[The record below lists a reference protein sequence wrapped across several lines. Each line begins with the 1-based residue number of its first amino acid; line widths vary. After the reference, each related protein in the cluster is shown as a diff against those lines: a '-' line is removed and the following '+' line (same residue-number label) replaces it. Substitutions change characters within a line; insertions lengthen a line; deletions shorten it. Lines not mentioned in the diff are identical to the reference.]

1 MFSKTPE
8 LKRGATYWVAL
19 SGGLDST
26 VLLHRLKHDGVKPL
40 RAIHV
45 HHGLQKKADAWVAH
59 CRRLCT
65 SLKVPLTIE
74 RVRINPDSDD
84 GPEAAARDARY
95 AALRKHLRSGDCLL
109 TAHHRD
115 DQAETVLLRL
125 LRGTGIHG
133 LAAVRSQMNFEPGT
147 LWRPLLDTPRA
158 QLLAYAKQHRLKW
171 IEDPHNRDDRYA
183 RSWLRKNL
191 MPDVQRR
198 FPSALASLARTAAH
212 AAEASELLDVLAEHD
227 SISCHS
233 RASGRN
239 AQHAL
244 MRAQR
249 VRRMRPTCGPD
260 NPEILSV
267 SGLLALTP
275 ARRNN
280 LLRYWIRQCGHETP
294 AAETLVRIETEVL
307 RARADADPLLAW
319 GDCELRRYRDSLHL
333 LPRQRAAVL
342 PKVKLPAGLRLRFP
356 KGGER
361 LKPAGS
367 AHTRSLKNL
376 FQEAGVPPWVRQR
389 TPLIFENEQPIAV
402 LGLVHTARSLELG
415 LDRIKIR

>member
-59 CRRLCT
+59 CRRLCK
-65 SLKVPLTIE
+65 SLKVPLTVE
-74 RVRINPDSDD
+74 RVTIPARSAV
-84 GPEAAARDARY
+84 GPEGAAREARY
-95 AALRKHLRSGDCLL
+95 TALRKNMRRGDCLV

-125 LRGTGIHG
+125 LRGTGVQG
-133 LAAVRSQMNFEPGT
+133 LAAMRPLTEFLPGQH
-147 LWRPLLDTPRA
+147 WRPLLDTPRA
-158 QLLAYAKQHRLKW
+158 ELLAYAQQEGLKW
-171 IEDPHNRDDRYA
+171 IEDPHNCDDRYA

-191 MPDVQRR
+191 MPELRQR
-198 FPSALASLARTAAH
+198 FPSAQASLARAATH
-212 AAEASELLDVLAEHD
+212 AAEAVELLDALAEQD
-227 SISCHS
+227 ST
-233 RASGRN
+233 AVT
-239 AQHAL
+239 Q
-244 MRAQR
+244 QQ
-249 VRRMRPTCGPD
+249 T
-260 NPEILSV
+260 LSV

-280 LLRYWIRQCGHETP
+280 LLRYWIRQCGHAMP
-294 AAETLVRIETEVL
+294 PAETLLRIETEVL
-307 RARADADPLLAW
+307 RPPADAEPILSW
-319 GDCELRRYRDSLHL
+319 GDCELRRYRDQVHL
-333 LPRQRAAVL
+333 LPRQRPAVL
-342 PKVKLPAGLRLRFP
+342 PKLKLPPGVSLRLA

-376 FQEAGVPPWVRQR
+376 FQEAGIPPWVRQR
-389 TPLIFENEQPIAV
+389 TPLIYENDQPIAV
-402 LGLVHTARSLELG
+402 LGLFHTARSLELG
-415 LDRIKIR
+415 LDRLKTN

>member
-26 VLLHRLKHDGVKPL
+26 VLLHRLKRDGVSPL

-59 CRRLCT
+59 CRRFCK
-65 SLKVPLTIE
+65 SLQVPLTVE
-74 RVRINPDSDD
+74 RVTINPRSDD

-95 AALRKHLRSGDCLL
+95 AALRKHLRRGDCLV

-133 LAAVRSQMNFEPGT
+133 LAAMRSQMTFEPGT
-147 LWRPLLDTPRA
+147 VWRPLLDTPRTE
-158 QLLAYAKQHRLKW
+158 LLAYAQQHKLRW
-171 IEDPHNRDDRYA
+171 IEDPHNRDERYA

-191 MPDVQRR
+191 MPELEAR
-198 FPSALASLARTAAH
+198 FPAAKASLARTAAH
-212 AAEASELLDVLAEHD
+212 AAETVELLDALAEQD
-227 SISCHS
+227 ST
-233 RASGRN
+233 AV
-239 AQHAL
+239 AQQQTL
-244 MRAQR
+244 R
-249 VRRMRPTCGPD
+249 
-260 NPEILSV
+260 V
-267 SGLLALTP
+267 SGLLALAP

-280 LLRYWIRQCGHETP
+280 LLRHWIRQRGHEAP
-294 AAETLVRIETEVL
+294 PAETLARIETEVL
-307 RARADADPLLAW
+307 RARADADPRLAW
-319 GDCELRRYRDSLHL
+319 GACELRRYRDNLYV
-333 LPRQRAAVL
+333 LPRQKPAAL
-342 PKVKLPAGLRLRFP
+342 PKLKLPRGLTLRFP
-356 KGGER
+356 EGGER

-376 FQEAGVPPWVRQR
+376 FQEAGVPPWIRQR
-389 TPLIFENEQPIAV
+389 TPLIYENDQPIAV

-415 LDRIKIR
+415 LNRIKNP